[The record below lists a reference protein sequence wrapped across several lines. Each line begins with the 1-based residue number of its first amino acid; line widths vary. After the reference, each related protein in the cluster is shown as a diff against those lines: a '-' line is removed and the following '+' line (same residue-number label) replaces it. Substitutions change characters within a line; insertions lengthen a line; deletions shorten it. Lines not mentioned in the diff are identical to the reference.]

1 MLTKPTKTRDVRPV
15 DGRARADLYLAH
27 IGRLSRARATLE
39 VEMNEAISRIREMY
53 RARIER
59 LDRAI
64 DVRTSALRK
73 WAEAHPELFD
83 GARSLALA
91 HGRIGWRL
99 GNPSLRLLGGTT
111 WEQVLERLERRGLH
125 DYIRLVREPD
135 KRRMIADAAQLPL
148 RDLGVRLHQRDEF
161 YAIPNTDS
169 IPETA

>member
-1 MLTKPTKTRDVRPV
+1 MVDKATKTREVRPV

-39 VEMNEAISRIREMY
+39 AEMNEAISRIREMY

-64 DVRTSALRK
+64 DVRTSALRR

-83 GARSLALA
+83 GARSMELT

-125 DYIRLVREPD
+125 DYIRMVREPD
-135 KRRMIADAAQLPL
+135 KRRMIADAGQLPL
-148 RDLGVRLHQRDEF
+148 RELGVRIYQRDEF
-161 YAIPNTDS
+161 FAAPRTDDIPDTV
-169 IPETA
+169 